1 MTRKT
6 KDRIMAGTA
15 IVLSLALAV
24 FVLGFINKN
33 NDLKKANEEI
43 KHKQTTIE
51 QQTEEKSQLEAR
63 LKETQSQL
71 ENEKQAKFQLESEKS
86 KLENENSKLKKEI
99 TELKAK
105 KEAGSKSAV
114 SNLTAV
120 TQNPQPTG
128 KICYLTFDDGPTDN
142 TLKILKILKAN
153 NVLATFFVV
162 DTPQTKI
169 NYISQ
174 AYADGHTIGF
184 HTASHNYS
192 HIYSSV
198 NAYYKDFNAI
208 VNKVKSII
216 GVNSFVMRF
225 PGGSSNQISSHYSK
239 GIMSYLTSTQ
249 GVAKYGYTYF
259 DWNVDSGDASGKLS
273 ASKIVNNVLQGAKG
287 KNSICV
293 LMHDAAAK
301 TTTVDALPG
310 IIKGL
315 KEQGFTFKP
324 LTKESYGYHHSVQ
337 N

>member
-71 ENEKQAKFQLESEKS
+71 ENE
-86 KLENENSKLKKEI
+86 NSKLKKEI

-142 TLKILKILKAN
+142 TLKILKILKAK

-287 KNSICV
+287 KNSICL

-324 LTKESYGYHHSVQ
+324 LTKESYGFHHSVQ